1 MNQVLVTG
9 AGGFVGSH
17 VCEALVAAGWQ
28 VQALVHTESGLG
40 WLEDLPEAVLKEL
53 QIFRGDIRDAE
64 SMRQW
69 VKSQSLII
77 HLAALTRGF
86 SAQHSRE
93 YIDTNVTG
101 TLNLLHAALAHDCR
115 VIHTSTAEVY
125 GDPLYLP
132 VDEKHPLQGRSPFVA
147 SKIAADMLAE
157 SFFRSFHLN
166 LNVVRLF
173 PLFGPRQHSS
183 ALLPWLFE
191 RLTDPAC
198 SAISLPLLTA
208 RLDLSPIANAV
219 SAFLALVSHTHLP
232 GEVIHFGAG
241 QETSVESL
249 AHTLMAKLGIHKPLV
264 LGESPGLDC
273 FLREHLCPNLT
284 KARSQ
289 LHWQPLQSLEQ
300 GLDETLAWLQAR
312 KQVAP

>member
-17 VCEALVAAGWQ
+17 VCEALLSAGWQ
-28 VQALVHTESGLG
+28 VQALVHAESGLG
-40 WLEDLPEAVLKEL
+40 WLEDLPPAILQEL
-53 QIFRGDIRDAE
+53 QIFRGDICDAE
-64 SMRQW
+64 GMRQL
-69 VKSQSLII
+69 VQKQALII

-86 SAQHSRE
+86 TAQHSRA

-125 GDPLYLP
+125 GDPLYQP

-157 SFFRSFHLN
+157 SFFRSFQLN
-166 LNVVRLF
+166 LSVVRLF
-173 PLFGPRQHSS
+173 PVFGPRQHAS
-183 ALLPWLFE
+183 ALVPWLFE
-191 RLTDPAC
+191 RLSDPLC
-198 SAISLPLLTA
+198 EAISLPSLTA

-219 SAFLALVSHTHLP
+219 SAFLAVAAQADLP
-232 GEVIHFGAG
+232 VDVIHFGSG
-241 QETSVESL
+241 QELSVTQL
-249 AHTLMAKLGIHKPLV
+249 AERVMSQMGIHKPLIV
-264 LGESPGLDC
+264 GESPGLDC
-273 FLREHLCPNLT
+273 FLREHLCANLD
-284 KARSQ
+284 KAATLLNWRPQ
-289 LHWQPLQSLEQ
+289 VSLEQ
-300 GLDETLAWLQAR
+300 GLEDTLAWWQAR